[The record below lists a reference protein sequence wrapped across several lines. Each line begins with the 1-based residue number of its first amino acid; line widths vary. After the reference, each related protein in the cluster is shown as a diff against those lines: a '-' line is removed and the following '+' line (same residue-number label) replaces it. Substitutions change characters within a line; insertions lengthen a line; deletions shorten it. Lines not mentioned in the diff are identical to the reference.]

1 MILVKEKIQK
11 NGFIKKIN
19 RIYINTIMPQF
30 QFRNKKGEIVKPNN
44 ICINL

>member
-19 RIYINTIMPQF
+19 RIYINTLVPQF
-30 QFRNKKGEIVKPNN
+30 QFRNKKGEMVKPNN
-44 ICINL
+44 ICIHL